1 MITATRTPATI
12 RIRPIRPTDLDRLEA
27 FYAGLSADSRNARF
41 HGASRGIAVADA
53 RRFCGPDHHHRE
65 GLVAVIDGIEDT
77 DRGVVV
83 GHLCLEPTTVGQA
96 EMAVA
101 VADAWQHRGVGRAL
115 LEAAIRWA
123 EANGIDRL
131 TAAIRWSNPAIAGL
145 LRSVDRPVSFRS
157 TADGGT
163 EAILDVG
170 VAVRCASV
178 PSAA

>member
-1 MITATRTPATI
+1 MIIATRIRATI
-12 RIRPIRPTDLDRLEA
+12 RIRPIGPADLDRLEA

-41 HGASRGIAVADA
+41 HGAGRGIADADA
-53 RRFCGPDHHHRE
+53 RRFCGLDHLHRE
-65 GLVAVIDGIEDT
+65 GLVAVVGNDDDT
-77 DRGVVV
+77 DGEAIV
-83 GHLCLEPTTVGQA
+83 GHLCLEPAATGQA

-101 VADAWQHRGVGRAL
+101 VADAWQHQGVGRAL
-115 LEAAIRWA
+115 LEAAVRWA

-145 LRSVDRPVSFRS
+145 LRSVHQPVSFRS

-170 VAVRCASV
+170 TAV
-178 PSAA
+178 PAAA